1 MLKAQRQAIDAIDRE
16 LVQLFEKRTRI
27 VEEVAQ
33 IKLDN
38 HLPVLDASREQLV
51 IEKVQSYLTDTSL
64 SQDLADLYTEIMRL
78 SRLHQHKWLV
88 QQKDTH

>member
-27 VEEVAQ
+27 VEEVAH

-38 HLPVLDASREQLV
+38 HLPILDASREQLV

-78 SRLHQHKWLV
+78 SRLHQHKWLD

>member
-78 SRLHQHKWLV
+78 SRLHQHKWLD